1 MLQLQ
6 YLAQKADSNI
16 EELLRRSIFVATKL
30 NLDDFEIWCRQEL
43 FGYTG
48 DYESLPKYRKKRGK
62 LYVRNPFHGLQ
73 PFYISDQETNDL
85 ITRADFVQSVGELQ
99 NLISSTDGW
108 LEKQLSNT
116 AIDFLIKAQGEYP
129 FEPVLKVDKS
139 LVQSVLTHV
148 RNRIYDWSL
157 TLEKSG
163 ILGEGMQFTRE
174 EKAKAM
180 TSTTYNIG
188 NLQGIA
194 GYVQDSSV
202 TQTNQMI
209 SNQIDLQTLL
219 NILKSQGIQES
230 DLNDLKVAINDDQ
243 KPLNKD
249 DFGENVSKWYSKMIT
264 KAADGSWQIGIG
276 TAANV
281 LAQSLNS
288 FYGLS

>member
-6 YLAQKADSNI
+6 YLAQKTDSNI

-30 NLDDFEIWCRQEL
+30 NLGDFESWCRQEL
-43 FGYTG
+43 FGYSG

-73 PFYISDQETNDL
+73 PFYILDQETNDL
-85 ITRADFVQSVGELQ
+85 ITRADFAQSVGELE
-99 NLISSTDGW
+99 NLISNADGW

-116 AIDFLIKAQGEYP
+116 AIDFLLEAQGEYP
-129 FEPVLKVDKS
+129 SEPVLKVDKS

-180 TSTTYNIG
+180 SNTTYNIG
-188 NLQGIA
+188 NMQGIA
-194 GYVQDSSV
+194 GHVENSSV
-202 TQTNQMI
+202 MQTNQMI
-209 SNQIDLQTLL
+209 SNQIDLPTLL
-219 NILKSQGIQES
+219 NILKSQGIKES
-230 DLNDLKVAINDDQ
+230 DLNELKVAITDDQ
-243 KPLNKD
+243 KPLSKD
-249 DFGENVSKWYSKMIT
+249 VFGEKVSKWYSKMIA

-288 FYGLS
+288 FYGFG